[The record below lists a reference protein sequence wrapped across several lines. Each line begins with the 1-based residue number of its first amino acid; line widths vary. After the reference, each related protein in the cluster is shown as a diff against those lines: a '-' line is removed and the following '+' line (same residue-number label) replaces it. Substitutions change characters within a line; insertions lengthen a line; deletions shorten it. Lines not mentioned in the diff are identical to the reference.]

1 MELHEFQITG
11 AGPRVEGHRDSV
23 TGRHWRVRRLAEHL
37 ACSTSRQQRPRGRQP
52 PHLSVAADVG
62 GTDADPVVLLQRHH
76 VGVVEHADTGRG
88 GHPFPQHPADFAPRG
103 VARVQHPANAV
114 RGFPSQGEPT
124 VLVAIEA
131 GAPLHQLLHI
141 AAAVLNEDPHGF
153 GNAEMIAGGD
163 GVAFVQCRRVVITDG
178 HRNAALRIAGVALP
192 RICLGEDNDGAG
204 FRQPECGAQTGHTAA
219 NDEKIALRGHGA
231 ILSLSAGAVAKV
243 ETHTARAALCI
254 EHCALVSQSSPVRID
269 VNTASAASTLWVG
282 EGLADQ
288 LTSLL
293 ESHRIGARR
302 FVVSNPVVWRLHG
315 EQLQRALGGA
325 VEPILLPDGE
335 RYKNLQSVAR
345 IYDALIK
352 GGADRGSVLIAI
364 GGGVIGD
371 TAGFAAATYLRG
383 ITLIQVPT
391 TLLAQVD
398 SSVGGKV
405 GVNLPVGKNLVGA
418 FHQPAIAVIDPLLL
432 KTLPRREFRSGL
444 YEVVKYGMI
453 ASRSLFDLI
462 ANDTRRVFNRDPNVL
477 VPAIVES
484 CRIKAHVV
492 TEDERESGLRRTL
505 NYGHTIGHALEAVT
519 KYRVFRHGE
528 AIAYGMLGA
537 ADLAVARGALAERER
552 QALAKLIAKLGPL
565 PSLADLSIPDVMA
578 AIKRD
583 KKVVHGRLHFVLAIE
598 IGATM
603 TIDDVTE
610 EELRATLKRL
620 GLVDHASSG
629 PGTP

>member
-1 MELHEFQITG
+1 M
-11 AGPRVEGHRDSV
+11 
-23 TGRHWRVRRLAEHL
+23 HL
-37 ACSTSRQQRPRGRQP
+37 AGR
-52 PHLSVAADVG
+52 
-62 GTDADPVVLLQRHH
+62 
-76 VGVVEHADTGRG
+76 
-88 GHPFPQHPADFAPRG
+88 
-103 VARVQHPANAV
+103 
-114 RGFPSQGEPT
+114 
-124 VLVAIEA
+124 
-131 GAPLHQLLHI
+131 
-141 AAAVLNEDPHGF
+141 
-153 GNAEMIAGGD
+153 
-163 GVAFVQCRRVVITDG
+163 
-178 HRNAALRIAGVALP
+178 
-192 RICLGEDNDGAG
+192 
-204 FRQPECGAQTGHTAA
+204 
-219 NDEKIALRGHGA
+219 
-231 ILSLSAGAVAKV
+231 
-243 ETHTARAALCI
+243 I
-254 EHCALVSQSSPVRID
+254 EHFDLVSQSTPVRID
-269 VNTASAASTLWVG
+269 VNTASTVSTLWVG
-282 EGLADQ
+282 EGITDQ
-288 LTSLL
+288 LTTLL
-293 ESHRIGARR
+293 DAHRVGPRR
-302 FVVSNPVVWRLHG
+302 FVVSNPLVWRLHG

-325 VEPILLPDGE
+325 VEPILIPDGE
-335 RYKNLQSVAR
+335 RYKNLQSVSR

-352 GGADRGSVLIAI
+352 GGADRGSVLSAI

-371 TAGFAAATYLRG
+371 TAGFAAATSLRG

-462 ANDTRRVFNRDPNVL
+462 AGDTSRVFNRDPHVL

-492 TEDERESGLRRTL
+492 TEDERESGLRRIL

-537 ADLAVARGALAERER
+537 ADLAVERGALAERER
-552 QALAKLIAKLGPL
+552 QALAKLIAELGPL
-565 PSLADLSIPDVMA
+565 PSVADLPIPEVMA

-610 EELRATLKRL
+610 DELRAVLRRL
-620 GLVDHASSG
+620 GLSDHASSG

>member
-1 MELHEFQITG
+1 LGIV
-11 AGPRVEGHRDSV
+11 PLS
-23 TGRHWRVRRLAEHL
+23 
-37 ACSTSRQQRPRGRQP
+37 STS
-52 PHLSVAADVG
+52 
-62 GTDADPVVLLQRHH
+62 
-76 VGVVEHADTGRG
+76 
-88 GHPFPQHPADFAPRG
+88 
-103 VARVQHPANAV
+103 
-114 RGFPSQGEPT
+114 
-124 VLVAIEA
+124 
-131 GAPLHQLLHI
+131 
-141 AAAVLNEDPHGF
+141 
-153 GNAEMIAGGD
+153 
-163 GVAFVQCRRVVITDG
+163 
-178 HRNAALRIAGVALP
+178 
-192 RICLGEDNDGAG
+192 
-204 FRQPECGAQTGHTAA
+204 
-219 NDEKIALRGHGA
+219 
-231 ILSLSAGAVAKV
+231 
-243 ETHTARAALCI
+243 
-254 EHCALVSQSSPVRID
+254 QSPPVRID

-282 EGLADQ
+282 EGITDQ
-288 LTSLL
+288 LTALL
-293 ESHRIGARR
+293 DAHHVGSRR

-325 VEPILLPDGE
+325 VEPILIPDGE
-335 RYKNLQSVAR
+335 RHKNLQSVAR

-418 FHQPAIAVIDPLLL
+418 FHQPAVAVIDPLLL

-453 ASRSLFDLI
+453 ASRSLFELI
-462 ANDTRRVFNRDPNVL
+462 ASDTRRVFDRDPGVL

-492 TEDERESGLRRTL
+492 TEDERESGLRRIL
-505 NYGHTIGHALEAVT
+505 NFGHTIGHALEAVT
-519 KYRVFRHGE
+519 KYRIFRHGE

-552 QALAKLIAKLGPL
+552 QALAKLIAELGPL
-565 PSLADLSIPDVMA
+565 PSVVDLPIPEVMA

-583 KKVVHGRLHFVLAIE
+583 KKVVDGRLHFVLAIE
-598 IGATM
+598 IGATT

-610 EELRATLKRL
+610 DELRATLRRL
-620 GLVDHASSG
+620 GLAADHVSSG

>member
-1 MELHEFQITG
+1 MI
-11 AGPRVEGHRDSV
+11 S
-23 TGRHWRVRRLAEHL
+23 
-37 ACSTSRQQRPRGRQP
+37 
-52 PHLSVAADVG
+52 
-62 GTDADPVVLLQRHH
+62 
-76 VGVVEHADTGRG
+76 
-88 GHPFPQHPADFAPRG
+88 
-103 VARVQHPANAV
+103 
-114 RGFPSQGEPT
+114 EPT
-124 VLVAIEA
+124 
-131 GAPLHQLLHI
+131 
-141 AAAVLNEDPHGF
+141 
-153 GNAEMIAGGD
+153 
-163 GVAFVQCRRVVITDG
+163 
-178 HRNAALRIAGVALP
+178 
-192 RICLGEDNDGAG
+192 
-204 FRQPECGAQTGHTAA
+204 
-219 NDEKIALRGHGA
+219 
-231 ILSLSAGAVAKV
+231 
-243 ETHTARAALCI
+243 
-254 EHCALVSQSSPVRID
+254 PVRID
-269 VNTASAASTLWVG
+269 VTTASAASTLFVG
-282 EGLADQ
+282 EGTADQ

-293 ESHRIGARR
+293 DAHKIGRRR
-302 FVVSNPVVWRLHG
+302 FVVSNPIVWRLHG
-315 EQLQRALGGA
+315 EQLQRSLGN
-325 VEPILLPDGE
+325 VEPILIPDGE
-335 RYKNLQSVAR
+335 RHKNLQSVAR

-352 GGADRGSVLIAI
+352 GGADRGSVLIAV

-418 FHQPAIAVIDPLLL
+418 FHQPAIAIIDPLLL

-462 ANDTRRVFNRDPNVL
+462 AADTRRVFNRDPQVL

-492 TEDERESGLRRTL
+492 TEDERESGLRRIL

-519 KYRVFRHGE
+519 RYRRFRHGE

-537 ADLAVARGALAERER
+537 ADLAVERGALGERER

-565 PSLADLSIPDVMA
+565 PSLADLPISDVMA

-610 EELRATLKRL
+610 DELRAVLRRL
-620 GLVDHASSG
+620 GLSDQASSG